1 MSGEALEEMMD
12 ALSLEKFKVRLEQ
25 ALTDLI

>member
-1 MSGEALEEMMD
+1 MSGEALEEMVD

-25 ALTDLI
+25 ALTDLM